1 MINNNLVEIKN
12 NTIVVSSLQIA
23 EHFDKRHCDVLRLLN
38 ALLRSANKQRLS
50 KHFFKSNY
58 KDETG
63 KNNTMYLMDRDGFSL
78 LVMSFKGEKALKW
91 KLDFIDAFNAMEQ
104 EIQHKEYQ
112 ASLAKSSENELLRKK
127 VEQLKKDKFDISI
140 QVDLAIRERRN
151 LETEL
156 EIQEKVINNI
166 KKAYIEKFEKD
177 KNNITNTNT
186 EMDEWN
192 KMRLAQLEVYIKSV
206 IEAVKI
212 RGSIGMKDIQRINK
226 FVDDLI

>member
-1 MINNNLVEIKN
+1 MDNQNNLVRMFKN
-12 NTIVVSSLQIA
+12 QVVVSSIQLA

-104 EIQHKEYQ
+104 EIKDNQHQISADLKDKLYSTSIKLEKVKMLHNRLFEESTNQSALLNEKQ
-112 ASLAKSSENELLRKK
+112 AELLRYKA
-127 VEQLKKDKFDISI
+127 FR
-140 QVDLAIRERRN
+140 DLIIA
-151 LETEL
+151 
-156 EIQEKVINNI
+156 K
-166 KKAYIEKFEKD
+166 
-177 KNNITNTNT
+177 
-186 EMDEWN
+186 
-192 KMRLAQLEVYIKSV
+192 QLENDSDGLSYDDVEEI
-206 IEAVKI
+206 
-212 RGSIGMKDIQRINK
+212 DNRI
-226 FVDDLI
+226 FGEID

>member
-1 MINNNLVEIKN
+1 MTDLVQIQNNR
-12 NTIVVSSLQIA
+12 IVVSSKQVA
-23 EHFDKRHCDVLRLLN
+23 KRFGKLHKDVLESIRQILVAEN
-38 ALLRSANKQRLS
+38 SATN
-50 KHFFKSNY
+50 FY
-58 KDETG
+58 EETTFDYRG
-63 KNNTMYLMDRDGFSL
+63 RKFPIYLMDKDGFSL
-78 LVMSFKGEKALKW
+78 LVMGFTGKEALEW
-91 KLDFIDAFNAMEQ
+91 KIKYIKAFNAMEQ

-177 KNNITNTNT
+177 KNNITNT

>member
-1 MINNNLVEIKN
+1 MDNQNNLVRMFKN
-12 NTIVVSSLQIA
+12 QVVVSSIQLA

-104 EIQHKEYQ
+104 EMKTNEHQLNADLKDKLYSTSIKLEKVKMLHSRLFEESTNQSALLNEKR
-112 ASLAKSSENELLRKK
+112 AELLRY
-127 VEQLKKDKFDISI
+127 
-140 QVDLAIRERRN
+140 
-151 LETEL
+151 
-156 EIQEKVINNI
+156 
-166 KKAYIEKFEKD
+166 KAF
-177 KNNITNTNT
+177 
-186 EMDEWN
+186 
-192 KMRLAQLEVYIKSV
+192 R
-206 IEAVKI
+206 
-212 RGSIGMKDIQRINK
+212 
-226 FVDDLI
+226 DLIIAKQLDNDSDGLSYDDVDEIDNRIFGEID

>member
-1 MINNNLVEIKN
+1 MDNQNNLVRMFKN
-12 NTIVVSSLQIA
+12 QVVVSSIQLA

-104 EIQHKEYQ
+104 EIRNNEHQLNTDLKDKLYNTSIKLEKVKILHNRLFEESTNQSALLNEKQ
-112 ASLAKSSENELLRKK
+112 AELLRY
-127 VEQLKKDKFDISI
+127 
-140 QVDLAIRERRN
+140 
-151 LETEL
+151 
-156 EIQEKVINNI
+156 
-166 KKAYIEKFEKD
+166 KAF
-177 KNNITNTNT
+177 
-186 EMDEWN
+186 
-192 KMRLAQLEVYIKSV
+192 R
-206 IEAVKI
+206 
-212 RGSIGMKDIQRINK
+212 
-226 FVDDLI
+226 DLIIAKQLDNDSDGLSYDDVDEIDNRIFGEID

>member
-1 MINNNLVEIKN
+1 MDNQNNLVHMFKN
-12 NTIVVSSLQIA
+12 QVVVSSVQLA
-23 EHFDKRHCDVLRLLN
+23 EHFDKRHCDILRLLN

-78 LVMSFKGEKALKW
+78 LVMSFKGEKALQW

-151 LETEL
+151 L
-156 EIQEKVINNI
+156 
-166 KKAYIEKFEKD
+166 D
-177 KNNITNTNT
+177 
-186 EMDEWN
+186 
-192 KMRLAQLEVYIKSV
+192 KSV
-206 IEAVKI
+206 GFFEFEFC
-212 RGSIGMKDIQRINK
+212 NCY
-226 FVDDLI
+226 FV